1 MKPLLARDCL
11 CPRVRRVR
19 EEDRPPHLLPE
30 GMHFA
35 VFAGDVRDGVF
46 CGLASLADVALHP
59 DWIFADLVEH
69 RPLSAVPPDLPLR
82 DILRRMRETRR
93 EALPVVDE
101 AGRFVGVVSQRSVA
115 EALLRQE
122 RRLLAEVRQLYRLAQ
137 GEKRELAAWARR
149 MTRLHEASRT
159 LLNVLAH
166 TALEDELLQAGIE
179 ALAELIEAKY
189 GAIGILNAE
198 GGLAH
203 FVYTG
208 VSEAVAQA
216 IGRRPEG
223 RGLLGLVIQENMPI
237 RLDDMRRHPMSAGF
251 PPGHP
256 PMTSL
261 LAVPVS
267 HAGHVYGRI
276 YLCDKKD
283 GTPFSAA
290 DELLAMSFA
299 QSLSLML
306 DNAREVEEILAA
318 RRELDY
324 LAHFDTLTGLPNR
337 ELFTDRIR
345 QAIAHAHRMDGKVA
359 LLFVDLDNF
368 KGINDSYGHAVGDQL
383 LKEVATR
390 LKSCVR
396 EGDTV
401 ARLAG
406 DEFIVMLPDVEAV
419 DDAATVARKILEVLA
434 RPLPLEG
441 HELYTG
447 ASIGISLFPTDA
459 TDGDELLRTADL
471 AMYRAKQEG
480 RNDYRFYTNRMNV
493 EITRRTQ
500 IEQGLRKALERGEL
514 ALHYQPQRDLRSG
527 RVEAAE
533 ALLRWQSPTLGA
545 VSPAE
550 FIPVAESS
558 GLIVP
563 IGLWVLETA
572 CHEAARWQA
581 RGVPLRVAVNLSP
594 RQLLDRQFAG
604 RLHAV
609 LQRCGLPPSLLE
621 LEITESV
628 MMENIAA
635 LQQVFSQL
643 RGQGIQLAID
653 DFGTGF
659 SSFSYLKAL
668 PIDRLKIDKSFVD
681 DIEQEPNACEIIR
694 AIVAMAHVLG
704 MRVIAEG
711 VETQT
716 QLELLYEAGCD
727 EVQGYYVSRPV
738 AAAALEGLVGR

>member
-137 GEKRELAAWARR
+137 SEKRELAAWARR
-149 MTRLHEASRT
+149 MARLHEASRT

-179 ALAELIEAKY
+179 ALADLLEAKY

-216 IGRRPEG
+216 IGHRPEG

-267 HAGHVYGRI
+267 HAGRVYGRI

-283 GTPFSAA
+283 GTPFSEA

-299 QSLSLML
+299 HSLSLML

-318 RRELDY
+318 RRKLDY
-324 LAHFDTLTGLPNR
+324 LAHFDILTGLPNR

-345 QAIAHAHRMDGKVA
+345 QAIAHAHRTDGKVA

-383 LKEVATR
+383 LKEVAAR
-390 LKSCVR
+390 LKACVR
-396 EGDTV
+396 EDDTV

-406 DEFIVMLPDVEAV
+406 DEFIVMLPDVETV

-434 RPLPLEG
+434 HPLPLEG
-441 HELYTG
+441 NELYTG
-447 ASIGISLFPTDA
+447 ASIGISLFPVDA
-459 TDGDELLRTADL
+459 ADGEELLRTADL

-514 ALHYQPQRDLRSG
+514 TLHYQPQRDLRSG

-594 RQLLDRQFAG
+594 RQLLDRQFAE
-604 RLHAV
+604 RLSAILQHA
-609 LQRCGLPPSLLE
+609 GLLPSLLE

-681 DIEQEPNACEIIR
+681 DIERDPNDHEIIR
-694 AIVAMAHVLG
+694 AIIAMAHALG
-704 MRVIAEG
+704 MRAIAEG

-727 EVQGYYVSRPV
+727 EVQGYHVSRPV
-738 AAAALEGLVGR
+738 AASALEGLVGR